1 MIIDFIQFEKGR
13 MANECNRSTAS
24 FTEMVALHGGDDAG
38 QPSKWDP
45 LNTSSIMLYYIILF
59 KKRAIKCYVIILIGY
74 TIILHDSP
82 FLQKVYDMP
91 MKKLQ
96 VASSLIALQ

>member
-13 MANECNRSTAS
+13 TANECSRSTAS

-38 QPSKWDP
+38 PHQVGSLKYFID
-45 LNTSSIMLYYIILF
+45 NIIFIILF

-96 VASSLIALQ
+96 VASSLIAPR